1 MLCNAVTGE
10 MTDYKVEDVPTW
22 VDKVYSAE
30 LLIDLYDY
38 NGSLKYGFINSI
50 LSQRDCLKTTDGYNY
65 IALEDDVWVYT
76 GITSVGQDNSNV
88 GFVLMNQAVQ
98 WKRAIM

>member
-1 MLCNAVTGE
+1 MHIQHIFFDSINFEIDDEGTPYWVCPVKKFNIGLFGGQTVGRVVLCNAVTGE

-38 NGSLKYGFINSI
+38 NGSLKMDLLTVF
-50 LSQRDCLKTTDGYNY
+50 
-65 IALEDDVWVYT
+65 
-76 GITSVGQDNSNV
+76 
-88 GFVLMNQAVQ
+88 
-98 WKRAIM
+98 

>member
-1 MLCNAVTGE
+1 M
-10 MTDYKVEDVPTW
+10 
-22 VDKVYSAE
+22 YSAE

-38 NGSLKYGFINSI
+38 NGSLKHGFINSI

-88 GFVLMNQAVQ
+88 GFVLMNLMNMLMVFLQRQPSRQWQYWYQALIL
-98 WKRAIM
+98 RELMNM

>member
-30 LLIDLYDY
+30 LLIDCM
-38 NGSLKYGFINSI
+38 II
-50 LSQRDCLKTTDGYNY
+50 TEVLSMDLLT
-65 IALEDDVWVYT
+65 V
-76 GITSVGQDNSNV
+76 
-88 GFVLMNQAVQ
+88 F
-98 WKRAIM
+98 